1 MLLNCITK
9 LHVKKLLQDLL
20 AKMRELKYQI
30 TLQMA
35 FRKEIENIE
44 TKHSPPI
51 YYNSNTQTVIENSNV
66 NGGFETSYQR
76 GFSTI

>member
-51 YYNSNTQTVIENSNV
+51 YYNFNTQTVSKNSNI
-66 NGGFETSYQR
+66 NSSFETSYQR
-76 GFSTI
+76 VFPKI